1 MQKQKRSNRTPLL
14 ISLAIISLTL
24 LAASCNDSN
33 EADLKRPV
41 KENNMN
47 ENSVSENN
55 TNAAEEKGEVAG
67 TEIIELPRKKVV
79 IAEKEIEVEIADTD
93 DARANG
99 LSNRTK
105 LEDGTGMI
113 FDFTNTQ
120 LKEPGFWM
128 KDMLFSIDM
137 IWIKNGKIIG
147 ITPNVPP
154 APENKNF
161 ELYYPPSEVSH
172 VLEVPAGWSAKNNL
186 KIGDG
191 VKL

>member
-24 LAASCNDSN
+24 LAVSCNDSN

-41 KENNMN
+41 KENNVN
-47 ENSVSENN
+47 ENSVSEND
-55 TNAAEEKGEVAG
+55 TNVTEEKGEVAG
-67 TEIIELPRKKVV
+67 TEIIELPRKKIMV
-79 IAEKEIEVEIADTD
+79 AGKEVAVEIADTD
-93 DARANG
+93 DARAQG
-99 LSNRTK
+99 LSDRAR

-128 KDMLFSIDM
+128 KDMLISIDM
-137 IWIKNGKIIG
+137 IWIKDGKIIG

-154 APENKNF
+154 APGNKNF

-186 KIGDG
+186 IIGDSITF
-191 VKL
+191 